1 MEILRNETAN
11 IQESPNNYKSSS
23 IFTSFSA
30 DKKSSNNNHKKLS
43 NQWDTS
49 TTALD
54 NFETESVI
62 SNIGNPHFNGFNHT
76 AWYVIPTNPKRFFQ
90 RGSAPTRS
98 SMINRGSSFS
108 ATRSSMIGGSGG
120 GSGRSFSAQPTATQ
134 NLSYIYALASKGPRE
149 DVEDPQLRI
158 TLKVHIL

>member
-23 IFTSFSA
+23 IFSSFSA
-30 DKKSSNNNHKKLS
+30 DKKSSNNNKKLS
-43 NQWDTS
+43 NQWDASNTA
-49 TTALD
+49 ALD

-108 ATRSSMIGGSGG
+108 ATRTSMIGGG
-120 GSGRSFSAQPTATQ
+120 GSGRSFSAQPPATQ